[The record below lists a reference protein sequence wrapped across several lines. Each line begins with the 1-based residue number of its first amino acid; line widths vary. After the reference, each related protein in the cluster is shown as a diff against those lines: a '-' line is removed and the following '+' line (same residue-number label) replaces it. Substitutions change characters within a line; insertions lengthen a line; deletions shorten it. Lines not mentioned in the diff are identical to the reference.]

1 MKYEKV
7 LLFSLFFPLIFSCT
21 KKENEIIADSQL
33 EIQNAYT
40 AEKPV
45 ELEWMEDLITE
56 LNCGEYACKVA
67 ILKSEYEG
75 ETVFYIQMTDPVCN
89 GFDEIT
95 LYNCMGKK
103 VESFSI
109 EESMEFVNN
118 SGREV
123 EEIFSC
129 NE

>member
-1 MKYEKV
+1 MKKFI
-7 LLFSLFFPLIFSCT
+7 LLTLFFSATIISCT
-21 KKENEIIADSQL
+21 NNDDEVIADSQL
-33 EIQNAYT
+33 EAQNACT
-40 AEKPV
+40 AEKPL
-45 ELEWMEDLITE
+45 ELDWMQDLITE
-56 LNCGEYACKVA
+56 LNCGEYACQVA

-75 ETVFYIQMTDPVCN
+75 ETVFYIQMTDPVCF

-95 LYNCMGKK
+95 LYNCTGKK

>member
-21 KKENEIIADSQL
+21 KKENEVIADSQL

>member
-1 MKYEKV
+1 MKKFI
-7 LLFSLFFPLIFSCT
+7 LLTLFFSATIISCT
-21 KKENEIIADSQL
+21 NNDDEVIADSQL
-33 EIQNAYT
+33 EVQNACT
-40 AEKPV
+40 AENPL
-45 ELEWMEDLITE
+45 ELEWMQDLITE

-95 LYNCMGKK
+95 LYNCTGKK
-103 VESFSI
+103 VESFSM
-109 EESMEFVNN
+109 EESMEFVN
-118 SGREV
+118 SPGREV

>member
-1 MKYEKV
+1 MRKFI
-7 LLFSLFFPLIFSCT
+7 LLTLFFSATIISCT
-21 KKENEIIADSQL
+21 TNNDEVIADAQL
-33 EIQNAYT
+33 DIQNACT
-40 AEKPV
+40 AENPL
-45 ELEWMEDLITE
+45 ELEWMQDLITE

-67 ILKSEYEG
+67 ILKSEYES
-75 ETVFYIQMTDPVCN
+75 ETVFYIQMTDPVCL

-95 LYNCMGKK
+95 LYNCTGKK

-109 EESMEFVNN
+109 EESREFVN
-118 SGREV
+118 SPGREV

>member
-1 MKYEKV
+1 MKKFI
-7 LLFSLFFPLIFSCT
+7 LFALFFSVTIISCT
-21 KKENEIIADSQL
+21 NNDEGIADSQL
-33 EIQNAYT
+33 EVQNACT
-40 AEKPV
+40 AEKPL
-45 ELEWMEDLITE
+45 ELEWMQDLITE

-75 ETVFYIQMTDPVCN
+75 ETVFYIQMTDPLCN

-95 LYNCMGKK
+95 LYNCTGKK
-103 VESFSI
+103 VESFSM
-109 EESMEFVNN
+109 EESMEFVN
-118 SGREV
+118 SPGREV

>member
-33 EIQNAYT
+33 QVQNACT
-40 AEKPV
+40 AEKPLD
-45 ELEWMEDLITE
+45 LEWMQDLITE

-75 ETVFYIQMTDPVCN
+75 ETVFYTLVNDPRCN
-89 GFDEIT
+89 SVGVRH
-95 LYNCMGKK
+95 LYNCFGKK
-103 VESFSI
+103 VKEFTD
-109 EESMEFVNN
+109 EESRAFSNN
-118 SGREV
+118 VEREV

-129 NE
+129 NG

>member
-1 MKYEKV
+1 MKKFI
-7 LLFSLFFPLIFSCT
+7 LLTLFFSATIISCT
-21 KKENEIIADSQL
+21 NNDDEVIADSQL
-33 EIQNAYT
+33 QVQNACT
-40 AEKPV
+40 AEKPLD
-45 ELEWMEDLITE
+45 LEWMQDLITE

-67 ILKSEYEG
+67 ILKSVYES
-75 ETVFYIQMTDPVCN
+75 ETVFYIQMTDPVCL

-95 LYNCMGKK
+95 LYNCTGKK

-109 EESMEFVNN
+109 EESREFVN
-118 SGREV
+118 SPGREV